1 MLESAVTVR
10 DKGQMRMNV
19 NDVETITVLGAG
31 HMGLAIAQVIA
42 MSGYQVNLRDPN
54 REVLDKNIA
63 RIRYI
68 LTRYA
73 EKREFLEKNIE
84 PTMQRIKPFTDLK
97 RSTSNS
103 QYVIESIPEQLQL
116 KQKVFKEVEKLI
128 PDDVIIST
136 NTSAL
141 PITEIQKATKRPSK
155 IVGTHFFNPPQRI
168 KLVEIVYG
176 AKTSDETANFTL
188 GLMKRIDRDPVV
200 CRKDIPGFLANRT
213 VTTMLNFASWLVE
226 AGEFTCS
233 EIDSAFYYKLG
244 QPMGTFALNDF
255 LGLRTTYSVQ
265 KFIEQREP
273 ECKVPPMWGELVKA
287 GDNGVDTGKGFYEY
301 PNKVWRKPESW
312 TEKIANKFNPNWSML
327 VGINRMAEIINDGA
341 ASAEEVDKAVKIG
354 YLMPV
359 GLLELADQMGID
371 NVVKQLED
379 LKKKFGRIESMDC
392 MLEPNLL
399 LKEMVRKGEL
409 GYKTKKGFYK
419 H

>member
-1 MLESAVTVR
+1 
-10 DKGQMRMNV
+10 MNV
-19 NDVETITVLGAG
+19 DDVETITVLGAG

-42 MSGYQVNLRDPN
+42 MSGYKVNLRDPDKV
-54 REVLDKNIA
+54 VLDRNVG

-68 LTRYA
+68 LTRYV
-73 EKREFLEKNIE
+73 EKGEFSKSGIE
-84 PTMQRIKPFTDLK
+84 STMERIRPFTNLK
-97 RSTSNS
+97 DSIKDI
-103 QYVIESIPEQLQL
+103 QYVIETVPEQLEL
-116 KQKVFKEVEKLI
+116 KQKVFKEVEKLV
-128 PDDVIIST
+128 PEDVIIST

-141 PITEIQKATKRPSK
+141 PITEIQKATRKPSK

-176 AKTSDETANFTL
+176 AKTSEETVNFTL
-188 GLMKRIDRDPVV
+188 ALMKRIERDPVV
-200 CRKDIPGFLANRT
+200 CKKDIPGFLANRT
-213 VTTMLNFASWLVE
+213 VTTMLNFVSWLVD
-226 AGEFTCS
+226 AGEFTCT

-273 ECKVPPMWGELVKA
+273 ECTVPPIWSQLVK
-287 GDNGVDTGKGFYEY
+287 GGYNGVDTGKGFYEY
-301 PNKVWRKPESW
+301 PDKVWRKPESW
-312 TEKIANKFNPNWSML
+312 SEKMAERYDPTWSML

-341 ASAEEVDKAVKIG
+341 ATAEEVDKAVKIG

-371 NVVKQLED
+371 NVVKRLEE
-379 LKKKFGRIESMDC
+379 LKKRFERINALNYI
-392 MLEPNLL
+392 LEPNPLL
-399 LKEMVRKGEL
+399 REKVRRGEL
-409 GYKTKKGFYK
+409 GIKTKRGFYG